1 MAKFDIDPRSHQGAW
16 SALAGIKDFF
26 HLLFKE
32 ISVVKSYLGAWGVGL
47 EVVSKKKKK
56 KVNVNVKKKCKWS
69 KVTRGLECSY
79 RDLRSKMIVY
89 QHDSAPH
96 EENVEIQNFF
106 LDNFFHLGPGR
117 FYANS
122 SYF

>member
-1 MAKFDIDPRSHQGAW
+1 MVRSHQGAW

-56 KVNVNVKKKCKWS
+56 KVNVNVKKEMPMVKSHQGAWS
-69 KVTRGLECSY
+69 AHAG
-79 RDLRSKMIVY
+79 I
-89 QHDSAPH
+89 
-96 EENVEIQNFF
+96 
-106 LDNFFHLGPGR
+106 
-117 FYANS
+117 
-122 SYF
+122 